1 MSLVLQSSG
10 GGSVTIQ
17 EPTTASNF
25 TATMPAATGTVA
37 LTSDVIGVNQTWQS
51 PSRAI
56 GTTYTNS
63 TGKPIM
69 VAITATCTAGN
80 TVQGLIINGA
90 TVYAGSVNVN
100 GLATGF
106 ALIVPN
112 GATYV
117 TTSNGGTLTLV
128 SWAELR

>member
-1 MSLVLQSSG
+1 MSIVLQSSG

-25 TATMPAATGTVA
+25 TQTLPASDGTVS
-37 LTSDVIGVNQTWQS
+37 LTSDVIGVGQTWQS

-69 VAITATCTAGN
+69 VAITASCTNGF

-90 TVYAGSVNVN
+90 TVYAGSVNV
-100 GLATGF
+100 ATAASGF
-106 ALIVPN
+106 SIIVPN

-117 TTSNGGTLTLV
+117 TTTNGGTLSLV